1 MENLEKTDN
10 IGDTRQKRRQTKH
23 KNTTQ
28 EANKMRNTHP
38 TQNGGESGACEG

>member
-1 MENLEKTDN
+1 MENLEKLTIMGTQDKE
-10 IGDTRQKRRQTKH
+10 QRQTKH